1 MGKIVAIGGGEIGRP
16 KKDGG
21 FYPVETTAID
31 KEIIRLSG
39 KKNPRMLFIPTAS
52 KDSAEYYEVIT
63 KHFGKRLGCK
73 CDALYLIKD
82 KPTKKEM
89 RSKIL
94 NADIIYVG
102 GGNTFYMINIWR
114 RLGVDKL
121 LYMAYK
127 KDIVLSGISAGA
139 ICWFR
144 YCTTDSRP
152 KLGKSNHSFSKM
164 GCLDF
169 VNLTVSPHHILEPNR
184 KPALI
189 NIMKK
194 TPGVGIALDDYTA
207 LEILGDT
214 YRIITSK
221 KTANVNKVFFKNRKL
236 SYIKLNKNGKFRPL
250 SELYSK

>member
-1 MGKIVAIGGGEIGRP
+1 MQ
-16 KKDGG
+16 
-21 FYPVETTAID
+21 
-31 KEIIRLSG
+31 
-39 KKNPRMLFIPTAS
+39 
-52 KDSAEYYEVIT
+52 
-63 KHFGKRLGCK
+63 
-73 CDALYLIKD
+73 
-82 KPTKKEM
+82 
-89 RSKIL
+89 SKIL

-169 VNLTVSPHHILEPNR
+169 VNLTISPHHILEPNR

-194 TPGVGIALDDYTA
+194 TPGVGIALDDYAA
-207 LEILGDT
+207 LEILEDM
-214 YRIITSK
+214 YRIIISK